1 MNEQCYILPGEFGVV
16 VQVIIGFVSLSIL
29 LTKFILE
36 KPRRT
41 FVKFI
46 KDVIVILCGSTTLH
60 FVNIFLCIFIFQYH
74 ILSYISKID
83 MDECSIYFIQIII
96 DASVGLYL
104 EYKIFS
110 LFKFLKF
117 RKEYLYNN
125 SSLSVYKPVDA
136 LSHYSSFVKFANNN
150 NVQKYDDNKSNSND
164 DNRNNRVLFIGT
176 YSSNLKEYVR
186 EENSSTFSSN
196 NSKNEKGKDN
206 NNNNKEVYEN
216 KIFKE
221 NYIFNTDNIVHN
233 CTTYDEAGHAEQA
246 DDKVSRQHVEYD
258 EKYGGHDKYEKYG
271 GGNYED
277 YKNELKLLTDELQ
290 DEDVHIELNENMQ
303 FNEDEIIIYE
313 NKNSDM
319 PKHFEEKY
327 IDLNLFQSV
336 LLWISVILT
345 AKSIS
350 LLLFFLFSPIFNILV
365 LHSVAHISDMRYKLL
380 VVMIIVPF
388 FFNFIIYFFTD
399 CIIKRQYPHGNVSN
413 DKI

>member
-16 VQVIIGFVSLSIL
+16 V
-29 LTKFILE
+29 
-36 KPRRT
+36 
-41 FVKFI
+41 
-46 KDVIVILCGSTTLH
+46 
-60 FVNIFLCIFIFQYH
+60 
-74 ILSYISKID
+74 
-83 MDECSIYFIQIII
+83 QIII

-345 AKSIS
+345 AKI
-350 LLLFFLFSPIFNILV
+350 
-365 LHSVAHISDMRYKLL
+365 AHISDMRYKLL